1 MAKEWYL
8 INPPY
13 TQLSGFEKEAL
24 DENAADWLADALDS
38 GLETDVELYNYDLSI
53 CTPIKAIIQNN
64 ISDTKLSTL
73 NRQMLVPIGT
83 CRAGMYVKYK
93 GRYWL
98 ITGLVDDNKIYEKAV
113 LSFCNFYLSWI
124 NREGKIIQRWANVT
138 SASQYNNG
146 ETSTKYYFVRS
157 DQLMVLTPDDDECLM
172 LNHGQRMIID
182 RRCQVYEKSFGEDVT
197 CDISKPVTVYKVTR
211 LDSVLYDYQ
220 DSGHSAFM
228 AYQDEQ
234 HENDGYYVVDGNGYW
249 LCDIPKKEEPAIE
262 YSTCDIE
269 YDSDTIY
276 VGLDAC
282 SYTAKFYDAN
292 GSEVDIVPTWNI
304 KCDFLDDLDVEYVD
318 NTILISTSEP
328 RCVNKA
334 FTLMLSADSYEPAQL
349 TVSLKAFL

>member
-13 TQLSGFEKEAL
+13 SQLSGFEKEAL
-24 DENAADWLADALDS
+24 DEYATDWFNEALDS
-38 GLETDVELYNYDLSI
+38 GLETDVELFNYDLSV
-53 CTPIKAIIQNN
+53 CTPIKAIIQNT

-93 GRYWL
+93 ERYWL
-98 ITGLVDDNKIYEKAV
+98 ITGLVDDNKVYEKAV
-113 LSFCNFYLSWI
+113 LSFCNFHLSWI
-124 NREGKIIQRWANVT
+124 NQEGRIIQRWVNVT

-172 LNHGQRMIID
+172 LNSGQRMVID
-182 RRCQVYEKSFGEDVT
+182 RRCQVYEKEFGDDVICDVT
-197 CDISKPVTVYKVTR
+197 KPITVYKVTR

-234 HENDGYYVVDGNGYW
+234 HENDGYYVVDGKGYW
-249 LCDIPKKEEPAIE
+249 LCDIPREAKGQAKPNR
-262 YSTCDIE
+262 CNIE
-269 YDSDTIY
+269 YDSDIIY

-292 GSEVDIVPTWNI
+292 GFEVGMAPTWTI
-304 KCDFLDDLDVEYVD
+304 ECDFLDDLDVEYVGD
-318 NTILISTSEP
+318 TILIST
-328 RCVNKA
+328 NKTQCINKS
-334 FTLMLSADSYEPAQL
+334 FILTLSADSYEPVQL
-349 TVSLKAFL
+349 TVGLKAFL